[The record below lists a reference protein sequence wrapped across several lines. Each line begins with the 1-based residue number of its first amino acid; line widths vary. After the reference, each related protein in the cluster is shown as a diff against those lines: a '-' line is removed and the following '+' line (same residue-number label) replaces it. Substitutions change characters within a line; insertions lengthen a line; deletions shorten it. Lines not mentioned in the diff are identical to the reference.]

1 MADKSQSL
9 VAVAVIGFL
18 LFGAALIWIVTR
30 LVRSTRADVL
40 ATLPLAPE
48 QEVNLPAL
56 GEVLLM
62 VEAPRFSKDYMGF
75 QFELVEKVTGRATRM
90 SYHVMQSQGAVYGV
104 KTMRVP
110 FERVTLPQAGAYVIR
125 AHGLQADKDYSDY
138 RVVLSR
144 PFMGRLVFQIVG
156 IILCAG
162 GMLGSLIWGLWLL
175 GVVKPQPETPAAQMI
190 APRTDV
196 PTIDLETLK
205 RQQEQK
211 TKQ

>member
-1 MADKSQSL
+1 MAKSQGL
-9 VAVAVIGFL
+9 VAVAIIGVL
-18 LFGAALIWIVTR
+18 LFGAALIWIVSR
-30 LVRSTRADVL
+30 LVRSTRADVQ

-48 QEVNLPAL
+48 QEVKLPAL

-62 VEAPRFSKDYMGF
+62 VEAPRFAKDYTGF
-75 QFELVEKVTGRATRM
+75 QFELVEKKTGRATRVG
-90 SYHVMQSQGAVYGV
+90 YHVMQNQGAVYGV

-110 FERVTLPQAGAYVIR
+110 FERVTLPQAGTYLIR
-125 AHGLQADKDYSDY
+125 AHGLQAGKDYSAY

-144 PFMGRLVFQIVG
+144 PFMSRLVFQIVG

-175 GVVKPQPETPAAQMI
+175 GAVKPQPKTPAAQTI

>member
-1 MADKSQSL
+1 MAKSQGL

-18 LFGAALIWIVTR
+18 LFAAALIWFVSR

-40 ATLPLAPE
+40 ATFPVAPE

-62 VEAPRFSKDYMGF
+62 VEAPRFSKDYMEF
-75 QFELVEKVTGRATRM
+75 QFELVEKQTGRSTRVG
-90 SYHVMQSQGAVYGV
+90 YHVMQNRGAVYGV
-104 KTMRVP
+104 KTMRVS
-110 FERVTLPQAGAYVIR
+110 FERMTLPQAGAYVIR
-125 AHGLQADKDYSDY
+125 AHGLQAGKDYSDY
-138 RVVLSR
+138 RVMLSR

-175 GVVKPQPETPAAQMI
+175 GMVKQQPEPATQTI

-196 PTIDLETLK
+196 PTIDLETWK
-205 RQQEQK
+205 RRQRQEQSP
-211 TKQ
+211 KQ